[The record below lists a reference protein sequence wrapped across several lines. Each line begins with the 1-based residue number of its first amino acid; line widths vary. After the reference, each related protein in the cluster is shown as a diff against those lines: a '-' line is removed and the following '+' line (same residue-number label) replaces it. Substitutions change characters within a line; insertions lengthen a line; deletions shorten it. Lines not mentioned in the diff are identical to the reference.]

1 MLAAITLRAK
11 HAARKAALST
21 GAAICLLI
29 GAAFLTV
36 AGWIALVELT
46 STLHAALIL
55 GALWVGVGFVL
66 LALAQL
72 RPRVK
77 LPPAE
82 AAPGLGRAS
91 LGAGLGAS
99 AGAGLVEAFIFGF
112 EAARGRSGRPA
123 SRRRRLSRA
132 TGTGSIERWMHA
144 PNAPT
149 GCKAARCGPSRSLPR

>member
-55 GALWVGVGFVL
+55 GALWVGVGFLL

-91 LGAGLGAS
+91 LGAS

-123 SRRRRLSRA
+123 SPP
-132 TGTGSIERWMHA
+132 A
-144 PNAPT
+144 PAE
-149 GCKAARCGPSRSLPR
+149 PRYRHREY